1 MHKTNVVFQLVN
13 FCWLIYSIKG
23 QESFERIRFTQ
34 EEQLTALNRN
44 GVCLSVWSRLHA
56 DLWDDAWMDM
66 FFKWMENTFLQSI
79 ARQCTRYNPCPLLA
93 QLKVI
98 IRIDGKNDVQNKKLV
113 EPIEKLDEN
122 ILYYTNHKPQK
133 NIEEAIRKIVGAS
146 KCSWVSYVWIDAD
159 DVFLDGFFQYVT
171 TEITKLIIKDQRVWR
186 GALFVPKGIPFLVL
200 GNNKCTVFEER
211 EYSPSPFPFFCG
223 VSSGQGLILKREV
236 WDTLRFKVVPNFLHP
251 NFLRVAREFVM
262 KGIGYGEYTSLSC
275 VQGHGH
281 LGIGRDAE
289 VYAYEK
295 RDAADSGLFLIDL
308 GSNWTTSGILLRTP
322 FSGHFPWAFYDELPL
337 CTRRQRAKIM
347 KEFPRDVSY
356 LLKAGDD
363 LHISMKEACD
373 NNRYLVPGVR
383 KHIGCVELL
392 PTISKEV

>member
-186 GALFVPKGIPFLVL
+186 GALFIPAGFPYLVL
-200 GNNKCTVFEER
+200 GNNKCTVV
-211 EYSPSPFPFFCG
+211 G
-223 VSSGQGLILKREV
+223 
-236 WDTLRFKVVPNFLHP
+236 
-251 NFLRVAREFVM
+251 
-262 KGIGYGEYTSLSC
+262 
-275 VQGHGH
+275 
-281 LGIGRDAE
+281 
-289 VYAYEK
+289 
-295 RDAADSGLFLIDL
+295 
-308 GSNWTTSGILLRTP
+308 
-322 FSGHFPWAFYDELPL
+322 
-337 CTRRQRAKIM
+337 
-347 KEFPRDVSY
+347 
-356 LLKAGDD
+356 
-363 LHISMKEACD
+363 
-373 NNRYLVPGVR
+373 
-383 KHIGCVELL
+383 
-392 PTISKEV
+392 